1 MYSWCGIQENLF
13 ESQVSSLDSKQ
24 MDCYLLP
31 LLRHVV
37 WALGNIEAR
46 SRELAC
52 SLLLRDSFP
61 LFMKGWLIA
70 ILCHLR
76 LALLSS
82 SKFSQRYVKK
92 QPTQAGSAPASVS
105 RRLMNNVGKIKKT
118 PSWVHAVGGTECS
131 TS

>member
-61 LFMKGWLIA
+61 LFMKDWLNPA
-70 ILCHLR
+70 AHLR
-76 LALLSS
+76 TLALTSLLSS
-82 SKFSQRYVKK
+82 SSNR
-92 QPTQAGSAPASVS
+92 S
-105 RRLMNNVGKIKKT
+105 LL
-118 PSWVHAVGGTECS
+118 
-131 TS
+131 